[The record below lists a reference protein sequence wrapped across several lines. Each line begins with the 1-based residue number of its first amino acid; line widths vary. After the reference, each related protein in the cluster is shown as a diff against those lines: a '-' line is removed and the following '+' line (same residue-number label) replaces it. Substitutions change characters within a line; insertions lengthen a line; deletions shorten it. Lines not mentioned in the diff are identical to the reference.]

1 MDIQVD
7 VPDGWTVI
15 EPGDESDVYEP
26 DRENEESGVRIVV
39 PHLDA
44 AILVQPLLVGRVFR
58 ERVWRVALQS
68 KYELWETGEQYLYET
83 QWEEWADSK
92 RELTTTLDALI
103 ADLAAATALS
113 DLHVIEGRGS
123 KGE

>member
-123 KGE
+123 REE